1 MSKSGVAVALQV
13 ESGPAVLISMDFIVP
28 RPLFFVA

>member
-13 ESGPAVLISMDFIVP
+13 ESGPAVLISMDFIVESK
-28 RPLFFVA
+28 LMSVL